1 MGVLI
6 HLSVTCEMP
15 DPLEWLADAV
25 DANEGICLDASEA
38 HTLFD
43 DVQDL
48 LLCIAAQKHL
58 IEMYERERDQIPIT
72 LN

>member
-1 MGVLI
+1 
-6 HLSVTCEMP
+6 MP
-15 DPLEWLADAV
+15 DPLEWLTDAV
-25 DANEGICLDASEA
+25 DADEGICLDAEEA

-43 DVQDL
+43 DFQDL